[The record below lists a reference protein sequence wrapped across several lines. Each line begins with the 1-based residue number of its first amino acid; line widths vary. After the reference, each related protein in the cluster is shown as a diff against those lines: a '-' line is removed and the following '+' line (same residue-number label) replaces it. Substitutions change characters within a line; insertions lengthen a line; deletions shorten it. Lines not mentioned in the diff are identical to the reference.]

1 MNFESAAAWIER
13 LQLNRHIE
21 GGWYKEVY
29 KSTATI
35 KDFDNH
41 GFERSICTH
50 IYFLLEKDDFSSLH
64 RIRADES
71 WHFYAGTPLTIY
83 EFEHTGNLIRH
94 QLGNDPSKGC
104 MPYCVIQNGNWFGAR
119 IESEGAFSL
128 VGCTVSPGFEFADL
142 ELAKAEDLSHRYP
155 KHAKLIRDLCRNRL

>member
-1 MNFESAAAWIER
+1 MNFESAASWIER

-29 KSTATI
+29 KSVITLKVNGETA
-35 KDFDNH
+35 
-41 GFERSICTH
+41 ERSICTH
-50 IYFLLEKDDFSSLH
+50 IYFLLEKNDFSSLH

-71 WHFYAGTPLTIY
+71 WHFYTGTPLTIY
-83 EFEHTGNLIRH
+83 EFEPSGNLIQH

-104 MPYCVIQNGNWFGAR
+104 LPYCVIQNGHWFGAR

-128 VGCTVSPGFEFADL
+128 VGCTVSPGFKFADL
-142 ELAKAEDLSHRYP
+142 ELAKAEDLFRRYP
-155 KHAKLIRDLCRNRL
+155 KHAKLIGELCRNKI